1 MLGSHPS
8 PPSPPL
14 STVCQPSMQ
23 SSSWSRLPVVEVPGC
38 LRHPTSIAT
47 QLFTIINVWS
57 NNYYNTSIGVDSGIS
72 LRTTIHRFTFGRT
85 FSPESSTCRLGDSDT
100 NTTKKDFQQ
109 TVFPVTVRI
118 PDSHLWLKYNF
129 NYLS

>member
-1 MLGSHPS
+1 MSVRQS
-8 PPSPPL
+8 PL
-14 STVCQPSMQ
+14 SPL
-23 SSSWSRLPVVEVPGC
+23 SSTFNCLPAIYAVFVLEQAASSGSSRMSQAPNLHNNAVVYYNKC
-38 LRHPTSIAT
+38 LEH
-47 QLFTIINVWS
+47 
-57 NNYYNTSIGVDSGIS
+57 NTSIGVDSGIS